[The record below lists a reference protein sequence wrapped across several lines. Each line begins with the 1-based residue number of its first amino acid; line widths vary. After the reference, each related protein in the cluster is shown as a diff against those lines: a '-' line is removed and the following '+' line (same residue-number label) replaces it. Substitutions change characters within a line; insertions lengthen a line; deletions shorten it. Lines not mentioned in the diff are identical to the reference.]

1 MRFAVIFWRVT
12 VVGRVVDGGDVGGG
26 GNGRTDARGLK
37 TTTAVRPPIG
47 GGDGGRGRTSCLVA
61 GGWVKALFTCCICR
75 GKG

>member
-12 VVGRVVDGGDVGGG
+12 VVGRVNGGDVGG

-61 GGWVKALFTCCICR
+61 GGWVRASFTYNICR
-75 GKG
+75 GRVMR